1 MSAVRASLR
10 SRLGAA
16 PGMALALAFAT
27 TLSACTFVKMGPG
40 ADDVRVV
47 GPGQLPAGCERRG
60 VVEVSVKNRLGP
72 YERDEMRVRDELETL
87 ARNEAPSLSADT
99 IQPQAPPADGAQRF
113 LAFRCGALSPTP
125 VAAPASANRNGQPP
139 AEAQTAPL
147 KND

>member
-1 MSAVRASLR
+1 MS
-10 SRLGAA
+10 AA
-16 PGMALALAFAT
+16 PGARLRASPGLVLAATFAT
-27 TLSACTFVKMGPG
+27 ALSACTFVKMGPG

-72 YERDEMRVRDELETL
+72 YERDAMRVRDELETL

-113 LAFRCGALSPTP
+113 VAYRCGATAPIP
-125 VAAPASANRNGQPP
+125 VAAPASAHRDGQSPV
-139 AEAQTAPL
+139 EAQTAPL
-147 KND
+147 KNQ